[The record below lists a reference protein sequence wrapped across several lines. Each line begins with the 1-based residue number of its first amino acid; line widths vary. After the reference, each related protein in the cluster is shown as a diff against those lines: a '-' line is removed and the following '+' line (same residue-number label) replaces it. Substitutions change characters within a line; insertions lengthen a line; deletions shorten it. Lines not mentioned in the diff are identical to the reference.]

1 MPASPA
7 DSPLYARLFGDDEAS
22 RLISDSAEVRA
33 MLLVE
38 GALAKVQG
46 ELGVIP
52 AESAAFLHRAS
63 FEVQIDPSALAS
75 ETAVNGVPVPALVAA
90 FRTVCNAPDHAAF
103 AHWGATSQDIM
114 DSALALRLK
123 RLIELWEGRLDG
135 LLAAL
140 GAVAAAHAD
149 LPMAARTYG
158 QVATPTSFGAVVAGW
173 GWPLHAQRAALAA
186 FSARRSRPCAR
197 RCCACRCRGRRAR
210 FRPWA
215 RPGLRCAP
223 GWQRHWGWMIPVTVG
238 TATAP
243 ALQPFRGGWP
253 RPLRSWGSWARI

>member
-7 DSPLYARLFGDDEAS
+7 DSPLYARLFGDDEAA
-22 RLISDSAEVRA
+22 RLFSDSAEVRA

-63 FEVQIDPSALAS
+63 FEVQIDPSALAG

-90 FRTVCNAPDHAAF
+90 FRTACNAPDHAAF

-186 FSARRSRPCAR
+186 LRPALLRVSLSGAAGTLSAMGEAGPAVRAGLAKALRAANSPPPSALPLPVLLKSSPNSDIF
-197 RCCACRCRGRRAR
+197 APRRALVVV
-210 FRPWA
+210 
-215 RPGLRCAP
+215 G
-223 GWQRHWGWMIPVTVG
+223 PV
-238 TATAP
+238 
-243 ALQPFRGGWP
+243 
-253 RPLRSWGSWARI
+253 GSG